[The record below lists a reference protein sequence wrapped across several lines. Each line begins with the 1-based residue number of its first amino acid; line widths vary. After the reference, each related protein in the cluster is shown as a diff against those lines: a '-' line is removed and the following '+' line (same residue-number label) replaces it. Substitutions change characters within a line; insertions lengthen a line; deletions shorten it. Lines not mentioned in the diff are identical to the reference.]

1 MSGICIFIYLRP
13 TYTDYSL
20 DYSRLMALDK
30 LIINVYSTHI
40 LKTQERRL
48 QNSTLSVAFS

>member
-30 LIINVYSTHI
+30 LNN
-40 LKTQERRL
+40 LLALPKLRL
-48 QNSTLSVAFS
+48 RAPLD

>member
-1 MSGICIFIYLRP
+1 MLGICIFIYLRP

-40 LKTQERRL
+40 LKTQEWRL